1 MKRAKIVSLLLIA
14 ALVLSCTACG
24 STPTGTENNVTS
36 TPAPTEPA
44 EPATPTPE
52 PAAPT
57 VAPTNTPIP
66 SPTDNPSAT
75 DNPSSTDL
83 TTEAPKEEEPVDPYA
98 IVDKV
103 PLSAFTP
110 KYMHGSKIQEITY
123 KTKAYYGDES
133 ELTKTAFVYL
143 PANYDESKQYNVL
156 YLMHGIGGNEREW
169 GMVDITSKVK
179 AMMDNL
185 VEEGIIEPFIIVA
198 PNGRSSADF
207 ANTNADFN
215 AFYSFGKELRNDLI
229 PYIDAN
235 FSTYAE
241 YSEDGYD
248 LTAARDHRAMAG
260 LSMGGMQTTNIGMC
274 ECLDILSWFGAFSA
288 APTTYTASKIA
299 SILKDFEDYNIN
311 YYYAVCGTGDG
322 IALASARSAVTGLT
336 ALTDK
341 LTDGENFTW
350 QTRSGG
356 HDFDIWYLGFYNF
369 AKIVFRTK

>member
-1 MKRAKIVSLLLIA
+1 MKRTKMISLLLVA
-14 ALVLSCTACG
+14 VLVLSCTACG
-24 STPTGTENNVTS
+24 STPTGTE
-36 TPAPTEPA
+36 TPATPTNSPTA
-44 EPATPTPE
+44 DLVPTNSPTPVPATPTPTNL
-52 PAAPT
+52 PT
-57 VAPTNTPIP
+57 ATPTP
-66 SPTDNPSAT
+66 
-75 DNPSSTDL
+75 
-83 TTEAPKEEEPVDPYA
+83 TEAPKEEEPMDPYA

-103 PLSAFTP
+103 PSSAFTP
-110 KYMHGSKIQEITY
+110 KYTHGSKIQEITY
-123 KTKAYYGDES
+123 STKAYYGDGE

-179 AMMDNL
+179 AMMDTL
-185 VEEGIIEPFIIVA
+185 VEDGIIEPFIIVA

-207 ANTNADFN
+207 ANTNADYN
-215 AFYSFGKELRNDLI
+215 AFYHFGKELRNDLI

-235 FSTYAE
+235 FATYAE
-241 YSEDGYD
+241 YSADGYD
-248 LTAARDHRAMAG
+248 LTAAREHRAMAG

-288 APTTYTASKIA
+288 APTTNTASKIA
-299 SILKDFEDYNIN
+299 SCLQNFEDYNIN

-341 LTDGENFTW
+341 LTDGENFAW
-350 QTRSGG
+350 QTLPGG
-356 HDFDIWYLGFYNF
+356 HDFNIWYLGFYNF
-369 AKIVFRTK
+369 AKIVFRQK

>member
-1 MKRAKIVSLLLIA
+1 MIAMLLIVVLA
-14 ALVLSCTACG
+14 LSCTACG
-24 STPTGTENNVTS
+24 STPAGTQNDAVPPS
-36 TPAPTEPA
+36 PTEQA
-44 EPATPTPE
+44 EPANPSATDLAATDLPT
-52 PAAPT
+52 PT
-57 VAPTNTPIP
+57 VAPTSTPT
-66 SPTDNPSAT
+66 PTP
-75 DNPSSTDL
+75 
-83 TTEAPKEEEPVDPYA
+83 TESPKEEEPVDPYA

-103 PLSAFTP
+103 PISAMTP
-110 KYMHGSKIQEITY
+110 QYLHKSQIIEISY
-123 KTKAYYGDES
+123 PTKAYYGDES
-133 ELTKTAFVYL
+133 ELTKKAFVYL
-143 PANYDESKQYNVL
+143 PMDYDESKQYNVL

-169 GMVDITSKVK
+169 GMVDMTSKVK

-185 VEEGIIEPFIIVA
+185 VKDGVIEPFIIVA

-207 ANTNADFN
+207 ANTNADYN
-215 AFYSFGKELRNDLI
+215 AFYHFGKELRNDLI

-235 FSTYAE
+235 FATYAE

-274 ECLDILSWFGAFSA
+274 ECLDIISWFGAFSA

-299 SILKDFEDYNIN
+299 SILQQDFADYNIN
-311 YYYAVCGTGDG
+311 YYYALCGTGDG

-341 LTDGENFTW
+341 LTDGENFAW

-356 HDFDIWYLGFYNF
+356 HDFEIWYLGFYNF
-369 AKIVFRTK
+369 AKIAFRQK